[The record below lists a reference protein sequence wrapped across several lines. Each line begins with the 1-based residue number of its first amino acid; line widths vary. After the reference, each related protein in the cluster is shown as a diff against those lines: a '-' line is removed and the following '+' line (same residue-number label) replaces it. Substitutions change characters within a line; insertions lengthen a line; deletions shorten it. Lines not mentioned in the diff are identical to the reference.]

1 MIASPAVLF
10 NNPECQGKIMKAELA
25 EQLGKKLQ
33 YRFSN
38 RTLLKK
44 ALTHSSSAQKLESN
58 ERLEF
63 LGDSILGLVICQA
76 LYERFPDYLEGDLTK
91 IKSKLV
97 SRKTCSLIAGILDL
111 DSVLNIGPGME
122 KSRALKG
129 SIAAATLEAV
139 IAAIYLDGGF
149 EPAREF
155 ILRFFGPL
163 INQADAAEHQENYK
177 SLLQQY
183 AQQNLNHSVSYEI
196 LDEKGP
202 DHNKCFESAVVIDHK
217 RYPSAWGNTKKDSQ
231 QMAAYN
237 ALVELGV
244 IKIKKGE

>member
-1 MIASPAVLF
+1 MNKQIVQRIEKL
-10 NNPECQGKIMKAELA
+10 
-25 EQLGKKLQ
+25 LQ
-33 YRFSN
+33 YHFSDH
-38 RTLLKK
+38 TLLQK
-44 ALTHSSSAQKLESN
+44 ALTHSSAASGKLDSN

-76 LYERFPDYLEGDLTK
+76 LYEKFTDYLEGDLTK

-97 SRKTCSLIAGILDL
+97 SRKTCSLIAGLLDL
-111 DSVLNIGPGME
+111 DSVLNIGPGMQ

-139 IAAIYLDGGF
+139 IAAIYLDSGF
-149 EPAREF
+149 EAAREF
-155 ILRFFGPL
+155 ILRSFSPL

-183 AQQNLNHSVSYEI
+183 AQQNLNRSVGYEI

-202 DHNKCFESAVVIDHK
+202 DHNKCFESAVVIDRK
-217 RYPSAWGNTKKDSQ
+217 RYPSAWGTTKKEAQ
-231 QMAAYN
+231 QNAAYN

-244 IKIKKGE
+244 IGEKKD

>member
-1 MIASPAVLF
+1 M
-10 NNPECQGKIMKAELA
+10 NRELA
-25 EQLGKKLQ
+25 QQLEKKLQ
-33 YRFSN
+33 YGFSN

-44 ALTHSSSAQKLESN
+44 ALTHSSASARKLDSN

-76 LYERFPDYLEGDLTK
+76 LYERFPNYLEGDLTK

-97 SRKTCSLIAGILDL
+97 SRKTCSLIAGLLDL
-111 DSVLNIGPGME
+111 DSVLNIGLGMQ

-129 SIAAATLEAV
+129 SIAAATLEAI
-139 IAAIYLDGGF
+139 IAAICLDGGF
-149 EPAREF
+149 EKAKEF
-155 ILRFFGPL
+155 ILRHFGPL
-163 INQADAAEHQENYK
+163 INQADAAQHQENYK

-183 AQQNLNHSVSYEI
+183 AQQNLNHSVTYEI

-202 DHNKCFESAVVIDHK
+202 DHNKCFESAVVIDRK
-217 RYPSAWGNTKKDSQ
+217 RYPSAWGTTKKEAQ
-231 QMAAYN
+231 QAAAYN

-244 IKIKKGE
+244 ISK

>member
-1 MIASPAVLF
+1 
-10 NNPECQGKIMKAELA
+10 MKAEFA
-25 EQLGKKLQ
+25 EHLEKLLK
-33 YRFSN
+33 YHFSN
-38 RTLLKK
+38 RAILKK

-76 LYERFPDYLEGDLTK
+76 LYEKFPDYLEGDLTK

-97 SRKTCSLIAGILDL
+97 SRKTCSLIASQLNL
-111 DSVLNIGPGME
+111 ESVLSVGPGMQ

-139 IAAIYLDGGF
+139 IAAIYTDGGF
-149 EPAREF
+149 EAAREF
-155 ILRFFGPL
+155 ILRLFAPL
-163 INQADAAEHQENYK
+163 IDQANAAEHQENYK

-202 DHNKCFESAVVIDHK
+202 DHNKCFECAVVIDKK
-217 RYPSAWGNTKKDSQ
+217 RYPSAWGNTKKEAQ

-244 IKIKKGE
+244 IGEKKD

>member
-1 MIASPAVLF
+1 
-10 NNPECQGKIMKAELA
+10 MKAELA
-25 EQLGKKLQ
+25 EQLAKKLQ

-44 ALTHSSSAQKLESN
+44 ALTHSSSVQKLESN

-63 LGDSILGLVICQA
+63 LGDSILGVVICEA
-76 LYERFPDYLEGDLTK
+76 LYEKFPSYLEGDLTK

-97 SRKTCSLIAGILDL
+97 SRKTCSLISGLLDL
-111 DSVLNIGPGME
+111 DSVLNIGPGMR
-122 KSRALKG
+122 KSGALKG
-129 SIAAATLEAV
+129 SVAAATLEAV

-149 EPAREF
+149 EPAKEF
-155 ILRFFGPL
+155 ILRHFGPL
-163 INQADAAEHQENYK
+163 INQADAAQHQENYK

-244 IKIKKGE
+244 IGGKKD

>member
-1 MIASPAVLF
+1 
-10 NNPECQGKIMKAELA
+10 MKAEFA
-25 EQLGKKLQ
+25 EQLEKKLQ

-44 ALTHSSSAQKLESN
+44 ALTHSSSVQKLESN

-76 LYERFPDYLEGDLTK
+76 LFEKFPSYLEGDLTK

-97 SRKTCSLIAGILDL
+97 SRKTCSLISGILDL
-111 DSVLNIGPGME
+111 DAVLNIGPGME

-129 SIAAATLEAV
+129 SVAAATLEAV
-139 IAAIYLDGGF
+139 IAAVYLDGGF
-149 EPAREF
+149 DAAKEF

-163 INQADAAEHQENYK
+163 INQADAAQHQENYK

-183 AQQNLNHSVSYEI
+183 SQQNLNHSVSYEI

-202 DHNKCFESAVVIDHK
+202 DHNKCFESAVVIDRK
-217 RYPSAWGNTKKDSQ
+217 RYPSAWGTTKKEAQ
-231 QMAAYN
+231 QAAAYN

-244 IKIKKGE
+244 IKKTVDS

>member
-1 MIASPAVLF
+1 
-10 NNPECQGKIMKAELA
+10 MKAELA
-25 EQLGKKLQ
+25 KQLEEKFQ
-33 YRFSN
+33 YRFSS
-38 RTLLKK
+38 RAILKK
-44 ALTHSSSAQKLESN
+44 ALTHSSSSSKKVDSN

-97 SRKTCSLIAGILDL
+97 SRKTCSLIAGMLDL
-111 DSVLNIGPGME
+111 DSVLVIGAGMQ

-129 SIAAATLEAV
+129 SVAAATLEAV

-149 EPAREF
+149 EPAKEF

-163 INQADAAEHQENYK
+163 INQANAAEHQENYK

-183 AQQNLNHSVSYEI
+183 AQQNLNRQVSYEI

-202 DHNKCFESAVVIDHK
+202 DHNKCFESAVVIDRK
-217 RYPSAWGNTKKDSQ
+217 RYPSAWGTTKKEAQ
-231 QMAAYN
+231 QNAAYN
-237 ALVELGV
+237 VLIELGV
-244 IKIKKGE
+244 IDEKKD